1 MRTFIASAALAAA
14 VVLTGA
20 GTALA
25 YGYEDD
31 SDGSSVTVVDN
42 TVVVCEDFS
51 ICAGD
56 IG

>member
-25 YGYEDD
+25 HGYEDD